1 MAFTTPKLEDLYNQ
15 AIADIKS
22 RLGLTGTLGK
32 VFLQPFAAVLAGL
45 IRLVS
50 SNLAQVN
57 RNILPDTADDD
68 ALLRHGIMKIG
79 RVMNPEVYGE
89 YRLNITGAEGGTV
102 PADSTYSNGR
112 GGVFVV
118 DTPVTLSTTS
128 GQIVVRSLTSGA
140 TITAEDAPYPTAPI
154 ANVNKY
160 ASLDIET
167 VPPAAAETKSEYR
180 QTVIDAYIAQG
191 QGGNASDFR
200 IWAADIA
207 GIRTVY
213 ASAAINSAG
222 DVMLMIEANAADSLD
237 GYGTPSA
244 GQLLAVQNAIEPTRE
259 NLGCHEIFYIAPQI
273 LAVDLQ
279 FTGLVDLGVIGSVR
293 NAVTAKLVN
302 IRPYIAGADRATDSA
317 KGKLRL
323 SDITAAADS
332 VGAVYDNVSMFVGG
346 AEVTSYEFS
355 YISIPAMGSITA
367 IGSITN

>member
-1 MAFTTPKLEDLYNQ
+1 MAFSTPKLQDLYNQ

-22 RLGLTGTLGK
+22 RLGLSGTLGK
-32 VFLQPFAAVLAGL
+32 IFLQPFAAVLAGL

-57 RNILPDTADDD
+57 RNILPDEADDD
-68 ALLRHGIMKIG
+68 ALLRHGKLKLG
-79 RVMNPEVYGE
+79 RVLNPEVYGQ
-89 YRLNITGAEGGTV
+89 YRLNITGEIGGTV
-102 PADSTYSNGR
+102 TADSTYSNGR

-118 DTPVTLSTTS
+118 DTAVTLSATS

-140 TITAEDAPYPTAPI
+140 TITSEDAPYPTAPI

-160 ASLDIET
+160 ASLDAEI
-167 VPPAAAETKSEYR
+167 VPPAAAETKAEYK

-191 QGGNASDFR
+191 QGGNSSDYR
-200 IWAADIA
+200 TWAANIA

-222 DVMLMIEANAADSLD
+222 DVMLMVEANAADSVD

-244 GQLLAVQNAIEPTRE
+244 GQLSAVQAAIEPTRE
-259 NLGCHEIFYIAPQI
+259 NLGVHEIFYVAPR
-273 LAVDLQ
+273 LLSVDLV
-279 FTGLVDLGVIGSVR
+279 FYGLLDYGVIGSVR

-302 IRPYIAGADRATDSA
+302 IRPYIAGADRATDYA

-332 VGAVYDNVSMFVGG
+332 AGAIYDDVKMFVGG
-346 AEVTSYEFS
+346 AEVTSYEFT
-355 YISIPAMGSITA
+355 YIYIPAMGNISA
-367 IGSITN
+367 Q